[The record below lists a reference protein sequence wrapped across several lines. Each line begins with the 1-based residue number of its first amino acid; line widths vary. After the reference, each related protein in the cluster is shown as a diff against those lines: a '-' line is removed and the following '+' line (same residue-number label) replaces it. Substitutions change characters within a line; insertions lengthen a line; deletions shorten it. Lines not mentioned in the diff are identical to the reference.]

1 MPNRQIYGDI
11 YSKNYTVND
20 RPKKPEDYFTVVT
33 PNENKQITKVVEG
46 NAITGTPHTEATTE
60 VKNTT
65 ENRGN
70 SFFVV
75 GEGDKE
81 VPLKT
86 DKIPSAS
93 NPAPE
98 APKEETTTPEY
109 QKYLDMQKEYIE
121 KYLGRDEFSYDV
133 NADELYNI
141 YRKQAIDT
149 AEKARRDTVAQAAGL
164 TGGYGSSYAT
174 QLGTAAY
181 NDIMKDTEAM
191 IPELYDAALSKYKS
205 EGEALLD
212 KAQIAG
218 NYADMLKSAEDGE
231 ITADDILAMLG
242 GGTLG
247 GTTTGTTS
255 DNYEAAQKVR
265 TAQSKFDPWGE
276 NKNGA
281 TIYDEAMRIFAG
293 VGTNKNYTVG
303 ADKLGEMVNM
313 PESEIRNEL
322 MTWETKDGERL
333 SKDEVDYLISE
344 ISNARLI
351 NYYESLTD
359 SSGVSLV
366 SFLEQL
372 QKSGLDGM
380 AAYEKLK
387 GWKDKSGATLSD
399 EDILTL
405 MAYI

>member
-1 MPNRQIYGDI
+1 MSIDRYGKFLMGKLLRESEDE
-11 YSKNYTVND
+11 
-20 RPKKPEDYFTVVT
+20 KKPTSNTTVDNSSVSASPKVDNSSVSASPKVDNADT
-33 PNENKQITKVVEG
+33 NSAMGIIKNLGTKSPSRIG
-46 NAITGTPHTEATTE
+46 ATSNPTGTNPPTIKDPTTTE
-60 VKNTT
+60 TGT
-65 ENRGN
+65 
-70 SFFVV
+70 
-75 GEGDKE
+75 
-81 VPLKT
+81 
-86 DKIPSAS
+86 
-93 NPAPE
+93 
-98 APKEETTTPEY
+98 ETTTPEY

-121 KYLGRDEFSYDV
+121 KYLGRDKFSYDV

-191 IPELYDAALSKYKS
+191 IPELYEAALSKYNS

-218 NYADMLKSAEDGE
+218 NYADMLKSAEEGE

-372 QKSGLDGM
+372 QESGLDGM

-399 EDILTL
+399 EDIITL